1 VAKGFEQREGYDY
14 EEIFSHVARMETV
27 RLIIALAAQ
36 RQWEIHQLDVKSA
49 FLNDPFDWG
58 GDSDERKSTSGH
70 CFMIGKTVCLWSSK
84 KQSIVALSTCE
95 TEYVATTTSVCQSV
109 WLNNIMTQIGFNL
122 DVPIKIYV
130 DNVFAINLAKNSVFH
145 QISKHIDIRYHFLR
159 DQVGKNM
166 IKLEY
171 CKSKYQIADILFK
184 PLKIDAFIKLRDM
197 LGMKVVPNQN

>member
-1 VAKGFEQREGYDY
+1 MAKGFEQREGYDY